1 MIYAIVVLQIP
12 DKANTHHTPG
22 TKDKILS
29 WTDPPQSVALQ
40 HHNGH
45 GHLPS
50 ISQQQQTG
58 PYYDGGQQL
67 YHSYSET
74 PDRILN
80 FKKIF
85 TPKHGAHNSQRLYNY
100 RTKGHHVNNNEHNS
114 CASIEMNDH
123 YGHLPTA
130 R

>member
-1 MIYAIVVLQIP
+1 MVVLQIP
-12 DKANTHHTPG
+12 DKATTLHRQG
-22 TKDKILS
+22 TQDTIMS

-40 HHNGH
+40 HNGGH

-50 ISQQQQTG
+50 ISQRQQTD

-80 FKKIF
+80 FQKLF
-85 TPKHGAHNSQRLYNY
+85 TPKHRTHNLQQVYKYKTS
-100 RTKGHHVNNNEHNS
+100 GHHVNNDHNS

-123 YGHLPTA
+123 YGYLPTA